1 MLTSNVYVLSLSLS
15 VELLKNI
22 RRFVQGF
29 PHTGVCPWLVPH
41 LVSSCLG
48 LSSTV
53 YVYVLSTFYYHVD
66 VISKLDIDIG
76 LIKKLK

>member
-1 MLTSNVYVLSLSLS
+1 MYYLSLSA
-15 VELLKNI
+15 EPLKNI
-22 RRFVQGF
+22 RRIDQGF
-29 PHTGVCPWLVPH
+29 PHIGVCPWLVPH

-53 YVYVLSTFYYHVD
+53 YVYVLSAFYYHVD
-66 VISKLDIDIG
+66 VIANLDIGIG